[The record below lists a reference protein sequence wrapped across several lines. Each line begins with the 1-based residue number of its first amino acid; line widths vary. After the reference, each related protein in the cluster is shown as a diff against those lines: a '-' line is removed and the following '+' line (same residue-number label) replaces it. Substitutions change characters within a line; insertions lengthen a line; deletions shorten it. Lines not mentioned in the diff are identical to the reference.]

1 MKPGKYAIRITML
14 VLFLGIV
21 AYFGIYIYN
30 SLNDAVELCTVYTA
44 TEEDRAE
51 ASGFLVRD
59 EQVLDQATSSLMEVV
74 LGEGEKVGVGGV
86 VARIYSSEEAAARQ
100 KEIAELEV
108 ELAQLQSLSSSGISG
123 DAVAL
128 DQEIEDLMLDIHQ
141 NAATGSFED
150 MDDDAASLKYK
161 TLRREYLYASESS
174 SLESD
179 ISEMANRL
187 ATLQGQ
193 NNGATQAV
201 ITQVSGT
208 FSGYVDGYEQIL
220 TVDKL
225 KGVTPDTLE
234 GWERMAQDVEADQYI
249 GKLILS
255 QTWYYVATMDA
266 EDASR
271 LGSSVTLR
279 FTSSFKS
286 DITMTV
292 ESISQEESGE
302 VAVVFSTNQYL
313 TQTTQMRYQS
323 ADIVYDSQSGLL
335 VPLSAVRI
343 QNTVDADGNTS
354 SQEGVYV
361 VVGNRAEWKEVTVLQ
376 TGEDYCLV
384 QPLDEGSSDALRSG
398 DTVIARGKNIYSG
411 KVIVE

>member
-30 SLNDAVELCTVYTA
+30 SLDDAVEVCTVYST

-51 ASGFLVRD
+51 ASGFLIRD
-59 EQVLDQATSSLMEVV
+59 EQVLDQATGSLMEVV
-74 LGEGEKVGVGGV
+74 LDEGEKVGVGGL
-86 VARIYSSEEAAARQ
+86 VARIYATEEAASRQ
-100 KEIAELEV
+100 KEIAELEE

-123 DAVAL
+123 DAVEL
-128 DQEIEDLMLDIHQ
+128 DTEIEELIITIHQ
-141 NAATGSFED
+141 STATDSFED
-150 MDDDAASLKYK
+150 LDDDAASLKYK
-161 TLRREYLYASESS
+161 TLRREYLYASEGADLSA
-174 SLESD
+174 D
-179 ISEMANRL
+179 ISALANQL

-193 NNGATQAV
+193 NNSATQSV

-208 FSGYVDGYEQIL
+208 YSGYVDGYEQLL
-220 TVDKL
+220 TVDQL
-225 KGVTPDTLE
+225 EGVTPSTLE
-234 GWERMAQDVEADQYI
+234 SWENMAQDVEADQYI

-286 DITMTV
+286 DISMTV
-292 ESISQEESGE
+292 ESISEEENGE

-343 QNTVDADGNTS
+343 QNTVDSDGNTT

-361 VVGNRAEWKEVTVLQ
+361 VVGNRAEWKAVTVLQ
-376 TGEDYCLV
+376 TGDDYCLV
-384 QPLDEGSSDALRSG
+384 QPLDESSSDALRSG

>member
-30 SLNDAVELCTVYTA
+30 SLDDAVEVCTVYST

-59 EQVLDQATSSLMEVV
+59 EQVLDQATGSLMEVV
-74 LGEGEKVGVGGV
+74 LNEGEKVEVGGL
-86 VARIYSSEEAAARQ
+86 VARIYATEEAASRQ
-100 KEIAELEV
+100 KEIAELEE
-108 ELAQLQSLSSSGISG
+108 ELAQLQALSSSGISG

-128 DQEIEDLMLDIHQ
+128 DSEIEELIITIHQ
-141 NAATGSFED
+141 STATDSFED
-150 MDDDAASLKYK
+150 LDDDAASLKYK
-161 TLRREYLYASESS
+161 TLRRDYLYASKGADLSA
-174 SLESD
+174 D
-179 ISEMANRL
+179 ISEMANQL

-193 NNGATQAV
+193 NNGSTQAV

-208 FSGYVDGYEQIL
+208 YSGYVDGYEQLL
-220 TVDKL
+220 TVDQL
-225 KGVTPDTLE
+225 EGVTPSTLE
-234 GWERMAQDVEADQYI
+234 SWENMAQDVEADQYI

-286 DITMTV
+286 DISMTV
-292 ESISQEESGE
+292 ESISQEEGGK

-343 QNTVDADGNTS
+343 QNAVDSDGNTT

-361 VVGNRAEWKEVTVLQ
+361 VVGNRAEWKAVTVLQ
-376 TGEDYCLV
+376 TGDDYCLV

>member
-30 SLNDAVELCTVYTA
+30 SLNDAVEVCTVYST

-51 ASGFLVRD
+51 ASGFLIRD
-59 EQVLDQATSSLMEVV
+59 EQVLDQGTDSLMEVV
-74 LGEGEKVGVGGV
+74 LNEGEKVEVGGL
-86 VARIYSSEEAAARQ
+86 VARIYATEEAASRQ
-100 KEIAELEV
+100 KEIAELEE

-123 DAVAL
+123 DAVEL
-128 DQEIEDLMLDIHQ
+128 DAEIEELITSIHQ
-141 NAATGSFED
+141 STATDSFED
-150 MDDDAASLKYK
+150 LNDSIASLKYK
-161 TLRREYLYASESS
+161 TLRRDYLYASEGADLSA
-174 SLESD
+174 D
-179 ISEMANRL
+179 ISQLANEL

-193 NNGATQAV
+193 NNGSTQAV

-208 FSGYVDGYEQIL
+208 YSGYVDGYEQLL
-220 TVDKL
+220 TVDQL
-225 KGVTPDTLE
+225 SGVTPSTLE
-234 GWERMAQDVEADQYI
+234 SWEDMAEDVKADQYI

-286 DITMTV
+286 DISMTV
-292 ESISQEESGE
+292 ESISEEEDGK

-323 ADIVYDSQSGLL
+323 ADIVYGSTSGLL

-343 QNTVDADGNTS
+343 QNTVESDGHTT

-361 VVGNRAEWKEVTVLQ
+361 VVGNRAEWKAVTVLQ
-376 TGEDYCLV
+376 TGDDYCLV
-384 QPLDEGSSDALRSG
+384 EPLDEGSSDALRSG

>member
-1 MKPGKYAIRITML
+1 
-14 VLFLGIV
+14 
-21 AYFGIYIYN
+21 
-30 SLNDAVELCTVYTA
+30 
-44 TEEDRAE
+44 
-51 ASGFLVRD
+51 
-59 EQVLDQATSSLMEVV
+59 
-74 LGEGEKVGVGGV
+74 
-86 VARIYSSEEAAARQ
+86 
-100 KEIAELEV
+100 
-108 ELAQLQSLSSSGISG
+108 
-123 DAVAL
+123 
-128 DQEIEDLMLDIHQ
+128 
-141 NAATGSFED
+141 
-150 MDDDAASLKYK
+150 
-161 TLRREYLYASESS
+161 
-174 SLESD
+174 
-179 ISEMANRL
+179 MANRL

-323 ADIVYDSQSGLL
+323 ADIVYDSQSGPL